1 MILNFMMHGYRFLQ
15 GRHCT
20 KESPGADWSPM
31 SLKDRYDEQNK
42 ETYCTRESTVAQA
55 FPEGRSDL

>member
-1 MILNFMMHGYRFLQ
+1 MIVNFMMHGYKFLQ
-15 GRHCT
+15 GIHCT

-31 SLKDRYDEQNK
+31 SVKDRYEGEKK
-42 ETYCTRESTVAQA
+42 ETYCTPQSTVAQA